1 MIQKH
6 EYGVYHQAVARSTQI
21 ERSLKDAEENNKL
34 KKQFMDQRDGCLAK
48 AQTLREYEDK
58 LDLFIKGSMLK
69 VEQYRDECIRNLEDR
84 IENILEIL
92 MPEEQFKV
100 QITFKLFRGKYY
112 SDILIGKESNGQ
124 IQWGPPRTQ
133 NGDFLKQLISCSA
146 VWALNLLLGSSYI
159 LMDEPFS
166 SADPVNVSKLQPIF
180 DMMLESGMQIIVIEH
195 KVELY
200 EGVRHNEIN
209 LLKHRHPTDDYM
221 GFVEVLGCEIEEG
234 SNGATSDSVGEL
246 SPETEQLSGT

>member
-1 MIQKH
+1 MQKRSFD
-6 EYGVYHQAVARSTQI
+6 VYHQAVARSTQI
-21 ERSLKDAEENNKL
+21 NRALADAQKNNELKAKYLE
-34 KKQFMDQRDGCLAK
+34 QRDQALAK
-48 AQTLREYEDK
+48 VQKLRGYEDK

-69 VEQYRDECIRNLEDR
+69 VEQYRDECIKNLESR

-100 QITFKLFRGKYY
+100 QITFKLYRGKYY
-112 SDILIGKESNGQ
+112 SDILIGKESNGT

-180 DMMLESGMQIIVIEH
+180 DMMLESGMQIVIIEH

-209 LLKHRHPTDDYM
+209 LLKHRHPTDDYK

-234 SNGATSDSVGEL
+234 SNGATSDTVGQV
-246 SPETEQLSGT
+246 SSETE